1 MTGSLLAH
9 VIVPVV
15 SVLALAAWLAMV
27 FYADAHPR
35 WTKPPRSARAG
46 RGGRSPAS
54 VAHRR
59 Q

>member
-9 VIVPVV
+9 IMIPVV

-35 WTKPPRSARAG
+35 WKKPPRSARTG
-46 RGGRSPAS
+46 RGRRPPAS
-54 VAHRR
+54 APQRH

>member
-1 MTGSLLAH
+1 M
-9 VIVPVV
+9 IPVV

-35 WTKPPRSARAG
+35 WKKPPPSGRTG
-46 RGGRSPAS
+46 RGRRPPAS
-54 VAHRR
+54 APQRH

>member
-9 VIVPVV
+9 IVIPVV
-15 SVLALAAWLAMV
+15 TVLALAAWLAMV

-35 WTKPPRSARAG
+35 WKKPPPSGRTG
-46 RGGRSPAS
+46 RGRRPPAS
-54 VAHRR
+54 APQRH